1 MDELGSARYGNLP
14 GFPET
19 LNTRDQ
25 LVEVV
30 AQMIYTAGP
39 LHASINYGQYPFAG
53 FAPSVAAAIYKAAPT
68 RDDLIDKEAQYL
80 DWLPPLDV
88 ALYTLSFVYLLS
100 SIQFDALG
108 HYASNPQYPHFAHRP
123 AQKALEAFQAAL
135 AQAEI
140 TIHQRNL
147 ERPIPYL
154 FQLPSRVPNSVSI

>member
-1 MDELGSARYGNLP
+1 
-14 GFPET
+14 
-19 LNTRDQ
+19 LNTREQ

-39 LHASINYGQYPFAG
+39 LHASVNYGQYPFAG

-68 RDDLIDKEAQYL
+68 GDDDPIAGETECLQ
-80 DWLPPLDV
+80 WFPPLDI
-88 ALYTLSFVYLLS
+88 ALYTVSFVYLLS

-123 AQKALEAFQAAL
+123 AQQALDAFQAAL
-135 AQAEI
+135 AQAEA
-140 TIHQRNL
+140 TIRKRNL

-154 FQLPSRVPNSVSI
+154 FQLPSRVPNSISI